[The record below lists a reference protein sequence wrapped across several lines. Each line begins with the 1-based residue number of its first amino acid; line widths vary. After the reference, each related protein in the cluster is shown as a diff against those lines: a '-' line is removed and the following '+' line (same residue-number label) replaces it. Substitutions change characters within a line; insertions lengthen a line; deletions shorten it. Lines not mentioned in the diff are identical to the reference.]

1 MAATEASRR
10 IAQAKA
16 SAIADLR
23 ASVSRVP
30 ARVLQGRAVQAAA
43 WREAAERAHRLTCLD
58 PRRVPLHDLTDA
70 IDSLSEFA
78 A

>member
-30 ARVLQGRAVQAAA
+30 ARVLRGGQP
-43 WREAAERAHRLTCLD
+43 RL
-58 PRRVPLHDLTDA
+58 PRGAKPPPAPRTPGADDMDD
-70 IDSLSEFA
+70 IPF
-78 A
+78 